1 MFECSLNKDSSNRY
15 QVRES
20 SEGGEDSMVSKV
32 EKKEVVDKFAFG
44 AALNERIAHIRKFV
58 ILVQFMILWDINV
71 GSRNQGQK
79 PKYSGRIKIKHFTF
93 QWVQP
98 SSIQPIHK

>member
-1 MFECSLNKDSSNRY
+1 
-15 QVRES
+15 
-20 SEGGEDSMVSKV
+20 MVSKV

-58 ILVQFMILWDINV
+58 ILVQFMKLWDINV
-71 GSRNQGQK
+71 GSRNQFIKGK
-79 PKYSGRIKIKHFTF
+79 NLYSGHIKIKHFTF

-98 SSIQPIHK
+98 SSIHLFTK